1 MMERFKM
8 SQTIYLPLIIILCNM
23 ITFVVVTPVKISYI
37 SSLIIITSNHTMAKQ
52 LKHPIQTR
60 CYEHILGRIHN
71 NSFNCARRSSNILR
85 DLFGIIKQMLIAS
98 NFLWTRMIS
107 LWLTSDENLILL
119 DRNKNHLNQYSDDLY
134 FCLFWLKEET
144 VSFLLWET
152 SMDES
157 GHFLNYNVEFCNF

>member
-107 LWLTSDENLILL
+107 L
-119 DRNKNHLNQYSDDLY
+119 
-134 FCLFWLKEET
+134 
-144 VSFLLWET
+144 
-152 SMDES
+152 
-157 GHFLNYNVEFCNF
+157 